1 MRNFKAGQM
10 IGAVLEYAQRL
21 KTPVMIYVFS
31 DGSLTSTGM
40 VDNSAGGRGKLGW
53 QGDNASV
60 ASTFF
65 LAYSPAG
72 RPQLRNGAAGQQ
84 IGYFSS
90 DGSVVSTS
98 SPAANAVN
106 QLVQVVILN
115 YMGLIG
121 TDGQFPTLFPTQS
134 LGSAGALAGL
144 TAFTRIV

>member
-1 MRNFKAGQM
+1 
-10 IGAVLEYAQRL
+10 
-21 KTPVMIYVFS
+21 VMIYVFS

-65 LAYSPAG
+65 LAYSPTG
-72 RPQLRNGAAGQQ
+72 RPALRNGVAGQQ

-98 SPAANAVN
+98 SPAANSVT
-106 QLVQVVILN
+106 QLVELVILN
-115 YMGLIG
+115 YMGLTG
-121 TDGQFPTLFPTQS
+121 TDGQFTTVFPTQG
-134 LGSAGALAGL
+134 LGSASALAGM
-144 TAFTRIV
+144 TAFAKIA